1 MKYWRSAE
9 VAVVSGWNLSL
20 SLSIVIFK
28 NISATGLMAEREE
41 DVYERKESKKD
52 KGYVAFRSDDD
63 SVGEEEEEESR

>member
-28 NISATGLMAEREE
+28 NISATDLMAEREE

>member
-1 MKYWRSAE
+1 MKYWRPAE

-20 SLSIVIFK
+20 SLSIVILK
-28 NISATGLMAEREE
+28 NISATDLMAEREE

-63 SVGEEEEEESR
+63 SIGEEEEEESR